1 MLPISLKR
9 PSVSRH
15 RCDERVSIQVEG
27 IEVEGIPVESG
38 HAIRAV
44 Q

>member
-1 MLPISLKR
+1 MLPNSLKR
-9 PSVSRH
+9 PQVFRH
-15 RCDERVSIQVEG
+15 RCDERSSIQIEG